1 VKIISFIFIIRACEA
16 LRKCLPE
23 ILHDPDGK
31 LITDEIVRK
40 WHLNLLENLKIIP
53 PR

>member
-1 VKIISFIFIIRACEA
+1 MKIISLNFIIRACEA

-23 ILHDPDGK
+23 ILQDPHGK
-31 LITDEIVRK
+31 LINDEIVKK

-53 PR
+53 IR